1 MTATKKRATKTT
13 ASKSAGFSEEALVFK
28 AGGCLRAM
36 STKQLERIRVA
47 QTAFEI
53 LISRSYGV
61 FVMIRAPRR
70 EGIIVPEIM
79 LPREEVAKLTV
90 KQFRAAIAVTDIFG
104 NPVEIVI
111 MNRNGCNA
119 DDTMKMCDIMRPKV

>member
-1 MTATKKRATKTT
+1 MTAPKKKATKT
-13 ASKSAGFSEEALVFK
+13 AAFKNAGFSEETLAFK
-28 AGGCLRAM
+28 ADRCLHAM
-36 STKQLERIRVA
+36 LIKQLDRIRVA
-47 QTAFEI
+47 KVFEI
-53 LISRSYGV
+53 LVRRSYGV
-61 FVMIRAPRR
+61 FVLIRTSRH